1 MQKSRNLPEG
11 WSQKINDRGQSLFVH
26 LQTGRVVSDI
36 SKCDKTPARSDDDNL
51 AIGKE
56 PRKKSLWP
64 LPPGTLTNGVR
75 MYFVVLADVP

>member
-1 MQKSRNLPEG
+1 M
-11 WSQKINDRGQSLFVH
+11 
-26 LQTGRVVSDI
+26 SDI